1 MLSVNLRWFLELQV
15 LLVGPASNVHT
26 HPCASDL
33 SVSLFPDY
41 PASFWLFHLH
51 FGRYYFHCWIVL
63 LVVIRDFS
71 CVGNLVHCSTIWWL
85 EYSSLHHTNICLPGI
100 FVYLSSPIPDTHLE
114 KKKNLRLLLAP
125 WRSQSWSKWELFSPG
140 KLSAFPQL
148 FPLHGFIFKLSLS
161 CLPSLNVYTCTPY
174 HVWSLDQDAADK
186 VLGSPGPC

>member
-114 KKKNLRLLLAP
+114 KKKKSKTSLGTLKIPVMVQVRIIFSRQTVSIPTVVSSPWLHFQAFIVLLAFF
-125 WRSQSWSKWELFSPG
+125 ECIYL
-140 KLSAFPQL
+140 
-148 FPLHGFIFKLSLS
+148 
-161 CLPSLNVYTCTPY
+161 YTIPRMKSRPRCC
-174 HVWSLDQDAADK
+174 W
-186 VLGSPGPC
+186 